1 MVYPKKKKRER
12 EGKQDKIASETQ
24 GESDFLLGGKLNIN
38 LLDKMKDTLLN
49 MGYITIGKVLIIA
62 IWI

>member
-1 MVYPKKKKRER
+1 MSNGISKKKKRER

-38 LLDKMKDTLLN
+38 LLATK
-49 MGYITIGKVLIIA
+49 
-62 IWI
+62 